1 MVFKIMPPGFSDAT
15 SNESLLSLDFI
26 DPIFID
32 PNGFEVDSVSYLEKF
47 LHQFNLS
54 DHSVHSKNAEFKCRS
69 YPKYNIKP
77 NALKD
82 DFFSKNSYFQH
93 NVSIEKVFFRL
104 CYGGFQRFVRWHYHH
119 GAVNMY
125 SCGGT
130 PKNSTKETIEGYN
143 KLIGQLKTKL
153 DVRIFDLTIIEV
165 TDEILL
171 FFDSIRIHKAN
182 KELDKH
188 FHSTFR

>member
-1 MVFKIMPPGFSDAT
+1 MWSLSDHYKVINSFIMVFKILPPGFSDAT

-32 PNGFEVDSVSYLEKF
+32 PNGFEIDSISYLEKF

-93 NVSIEKVFFRL
+93 NVSVEKVFFRL
-104 CYGGFQRFVRWHYHH
+104 CNGFFRDLSVGIIIMVVSICTAVVGHQKTQRKR
-119 GAVNMY
+119 
-125 SCGGT
+125 
-130 PKNSTKETIEGYN
+130 P
-143 KLIGQLKTKL
+143 
-153 DVRIFDLTIIEV
+153 
-165 TDEILL
+165 
-171 FFDSIRIHKAN
+171 
-182 KELDKH
+182 
-188 FHSTFR
+188 